1 VTTRPPTEDHT
12 DEHVRIGAPQDKAAG
27 LRAVAA
33 SLRTSFDQMGVAG
46 ATRTLLHLN
55 QADGF
60 DCPGCAWPD
69 PAHAKRAE
77 FCENGAKHVAA
88 EATRQRVTTELFRQH
103 SVSDLAARSD
113 WWLEEQGR
121 LTEPMVK
128 RAGRD
133 HYEPVSWDEAFALI
147 ADELQALVSPDE
159 AVFYTSGRTSN
170 EAAFVYQL
178 FVRAFGTNNLPD
190 CSNMCHESSGRA
202 LGEALGS
209 GKGSCTLD
217 DLERSELIVICGQNP
232 GTNHPRMLTH
242 LEVAKRNGATIIAV
256 NPLPEAG
263 LVRFKNPQTP
273 RGLIGAGTVLA
284 DLHVPVRLAG
294 DQALFL
300 AIGKL
305 LLEAEDRR
313 PGTVLDRDFI
323 AAYTDRFDIYAA
335 GARAVA
341 WSAITDATGLSRSVI
356 EQMADHVMRARSMI
370 VCWAMGLTQHR
381 DSVAMIQEIV
391 NVLLLRGNI
400 GREGAGVFP
409 VRGHS
414 NVQGDRTMGISEQ
427 MPASFLDALRNEF
440 GFEPPRAR
448 GLDAVGSIRS
458 MAEGRTKVLIAM
470 GGNLVRAMA
479 DTGVTE
485 DAIRKLR
492 LTVSVATKLNRSHVV
507 TGATAVILPT
517 FGRSE
522 RDADGGRSQVVTV
535 EDSVGMV
542 HASRGQL
549 APASAQ
555 LRSEVAIVCGLAR
568 RTLGDKVSVDWEAMA
583 VDNAV
588 IRGHIARV
596 VVGFEDF
603 NAKIERP
610 GGFLLPHA
618 ARDERR
624 FATDTG
630 KAHFSANQLGMLR
643 LPPGRLLLQTIR
655 SHDQFNTTVYSY
667 DDRYRGV
674 HGSRHVV
681 FVNADDLRER
691 GLADGDTV
699 DIVGEWDDGIERRVE
714 GYRAVAYPTPRD
726 CAAAYYP
733 QTNVLVPLGSVAKG
747 SNTPTSKSVVV
758 RLEKQAKRV

>member
-1 VTTRPPTEDHT
+1 MTTRPPTEDVT
-12 DEHVRIGAPQDKAAG
+12 DEHVQIGAPEDRAAG

-33 SLRTSFDQMGVAG
+33 SLRTSFNEMGLADT
-46 ATRTLLHLN
+46 ARTLLRLN
-55 QADGF
+55 QVEGF

-77 FCENGAKHVAA
+77 FCENGARHVAA
-88 EATRQRVTTELFRQH
+88 EATHKRVTADLFREH
-103 SVSDLAARSD
+103 TVSELAEKSD

-133 HYEPVSWDEAFALI
+133 HYEPVSWDEAFGLI
-147 ADELQALVSPDE
+147 ADELRALASPDE

-202 LGEALGS
+202 LGAALGS

-217 DLERSELIVICGQNP
+217 DLERSDLIVICGQNP

-263 LVRFKNPQTP
+263 LLRFKNPQTP
-273 RGLIGAGTVLA
+273 RGLIGGGTVLA
-284 DLHVPVRLAG
+284 DLHLPIRLAG

-313 PGTVLDRDFI
+313 PGTVLDHEFI
-323 AAYTDRFDIYAA
+323 AAHTDRFDAYATE
-335 GARAVA
+335 ARAA
-341 WSAITDATGLSRSVI
+341 PWSSIIDATGLNRSII
-356 EQMADHVMRARSMI
+356 EEMADHVMRARSMI
-370 VCWAMGLTQHR
+370 VCWAMGITQHR

-414 NVQGDRTMGISEQ
+414 NVQGDRTMGIWEQ
-427 MPASFLDALRNEF
+427 MPDAFLDALRDEF
-440 GFEPPRAR
+440 GFDPPRAR
-448 GLDAVGSIRS
+448 GLDTVGSIHA
-458 MAEGRTKVLIAM
+458 MAEGRTKVLVAM

-485 DAIRKLR
+485 DAIRKQR

-517 FGRSE
+517 LGRSE
-522 RDADGGRSQVVTV
+522 RDDSSGRTQAVTV

-542 HASRGQL
+542 HASHGQL
-549 APASAQ
+549 TPASPH

-568 RTLGDKVSVDWEAMA
+568 RTLGDKVAVAWEAMA
-583 VDNAV
+583 ADNAV
-588 IRGHIARV
+588 IRDHVARV
-596 VVGFEDF
+596 VAGFQDF
-603 NAKIERP
+603 NAKIQRP

-624 FATDTG
+624 FTTDTG
-630 KAHFSANQLGMLR
+630 KAHFSVNRLDVLR

-655 SHDQFNTTVYSY
+655 SHDQFNTTVYSQ

-681 FVNADDLRER
+681 FVNAEDLHYR
-691 GLADGDTV
+691 GLADGDIV

-714 GYRAVAYPTPRD
+714 GYRLVAYPTPRD

-733 QTNVLVPLGSVAKG
+733 ETNVLVPLGSVATG

-758 RLEKQAKRV
+758 RLEKRA

>member
-1 VTTRPPTEDHT
+1 VTTRPTTEDVT
-12 DEHVRIGAPQDKAAG
+12 DEHVRISAPQDKAAG
-27 LRAVAA
+27 LRSVAA
-33 SLRTSFDQMGVAG
+33 SLRTSFDQMGVADS
-46 ATRTLLHLN
+46 ARALLRLN
-55 QADGF
+55 QPDGF

-77 FCENGAKHVAA
+77 FCENGAKHVAS
-88 EATRQRVTTELFRQH
+88 EATRKRVSVDLFRQH
-103 SVSDLAARSD
+103 PVTDLAERSD

-133 HYEPVSWDEAFALI
+133 HYEPVSWEAAFGLI
-147 ADELQALVSPDE
+147 AEELRALASPDE

-217 DLERSELIVICGQNP
+217 DLERSDLIVICGQNP

-273 RGLIGAGTVLA
+273 RGLIGSGTVMA
-284 DLHVPVRLAG
+284 DLHLPIRLAG

-323 AAYTDRFDIYAA
+323 EACTDRFGAYAA

-341 WSAITDATGLSRSVI
+341 WSSITDATGLSRAVI
-356 EQMADHVMRARSMI
+356 EEMADHVIRARSMI

-400 GREGAGVFP
+400 GRPGAGVFP

-414 NVQGDRTMGISEQ
+414 NVQGDRTMGISER
-427 MPASFLDALRNEF
+427 MPDAFLDALRDEF

-448 GLDAVGSIRS
+448 GLDAVGTIQA
-458 MAEGRTKVLIAM
+458 MADGRAKVLIAM

-479 DTGVTE
+479 DTAVTE
-485 DAIRKLR
+485 AAIRKLR

-507 TGATAVILPT
+507 TGATAVILPAL
-517 FGRSE
+517 GRTE
-522 RDADGGRSQVVTV
+522 RDADGRDPQAVTV

-542 HASRGQL
+542 HASRGRL

-555 LRSEVAIVCGLAR
+555 LRSEVAIVCRLAR
-568 RTLGDKVSVDWEAMA
+568 HTLGDKVSIDWEAMA
-583 VDNAV
+583 ADNAV
-588 IRGHIARV
+588 IRDHISRV
-596 VVGFEDF
+596 VGGFDDF

-624 FATDTG
+624 FTTDTG
-630 KAHFSANQLGMLR
+630 KAHFSANPLGLLR

-655 SHDQFNTTVYSY
+655 SHDQFNTTVYSH

-681 FVNADDLRER
+681 FVNADDLRDR

-699 DIVGEWDDGIERRVE
+699 DIVGEWHDGIERRVE
-714 GYRAVAYPTPRD
+714 GYRIVAYPTPRD

-733 QTNVLVPLGSVAKG
+733 ETNVLVPLGSVAKG

-758 RLEKQAKRV
+758 RLEKRA

>member
-1 VTTRPPTEDHT
+1 MTTRPPTEDVT
-12 DEHVRIGAPQDKAAG
+12 DEHVQIGAPEDRAAG

-33 SLRTSFDQMGVAG
+33 SLRTSFNEMGLADT
-46 ATRTLLHLN
+46 ARTLLRLN
-55 QADGF
+55 QVEGF

-77 FCENGAKHVAA
+77 FCENGARHVAA
-88 EATRQRVTTELFRQH
+88 EATHKRVTADLFREH
-103 SVSDLAARSD
+103 TVSELAEKSD

-133 HYEPVSWDEAFALI
+133 HYEPVSWDEAFGLI
-147 ADELQALVSPDE
+147 ADELRALASPDE

-202 LGEALGS
+202 LGAALGS

-217 DLERSELIVICGQNP
+217 DLERSDLIVICGQNP

-263 LVRFKNPQTP
+263 LLRFKNPQTP
-273 RGLIGAGTVLA
+273 RGLIGGGTVLA
-284 DLHVPVRLAG
+284 DLHLPIRLAG

-313 PGTVLDRDFI
+313 PGTVLDHEFI
-323 AAYTDRFDIYAA
+323 AAHTDRFDAYATE
-335 GARAVA
+335 ARAA
-341 WSAITDATGLSRSVI
+341 PWSSIIDATGLNRSII
-356 EQMADHVMRARSMI
+356 EEMADHVMRARSMI
-370 VCWAMGLTQHR
+370 VCWAMGITQHR

-414 NVQGDRTMGISEQ
+414 NVQGDRTMGIWEQ
-427 MPASFLDALRNEF
+427 MPDAFLDALRDEF
-440 GFEPPRAR
+440 GFDPPRAR
-448 GLDAVGSIRS
+448 GLDTVGSIHA
-458 MAEGRTKVLIAM
+458 MAEGRTKVLVAM

-485 DAIRKLR
+485 DAIRKQR

-517 FGRSE
+517 LGRSE
-522 RDADGGRSQVVTV
+522 RDDSSGRTQAVTV

-542 HASRGQL
+542 HASHGQL
-549 APASAQ
+549 TPASPH

-568 RTLGDKVSVDWEAMA
+568 RTLGDKVAVAWEAMA
-583 VDNAV
+583 ADNAV
-588 IRGHIARV
+588 IRDHVARV
-596 VVGFEDF
+596 VAGFQDF
-603 NAKIERP
+603 NAKIQRP

-624 FATDTG
+624 FTTDTG
-630 KAHFSANQLGMLR
+630 KAHFSVNRLDVLR

-655 SHDQFNTTVYSY
+655 SHDQFNTTVYSQ

-681 FVNADDLRER
+681 FVNAEDLHDR
-691 GLADGDTV
+691 GLADGDIV

-714 GYRAVAYPTPRD
+714 GYRLVAYPTPRD

-733 QTNVLVPLGSVAKG
+733 ETNVLVPLGSVATG

-758 RLEKQAKRV
+758 RLEKRA

>member
-1 VTTRPPTEDHT
+1 MTAKPPIRDST
-12 DEHVRIGAPQDKAAG
+12 DEHARIGAPKDWAAG
-27 LRAVAA
+27 LRAVAVTVRR
-33 SLRTSFDQMGVAG
+33 SVDEMGVTDTA
-46 ATRTLLHLN
+46 RTLLRLN
-55 QADGF
+55 QTDGF

-69 PAHAKRAE
+69 PAHAKTAE
-77 FCENGAKHVAA
+77 FCENGAKHVAS
-88 EATRQRVTTELFRQH
+88 EATHNRVTAAFFREHAVSELA
-103 SVSDLAARSD
+103 DRSD

-128 RAGRD
+128 RPGRD
-133 HYEPVSWDEAFALI
+133 HYEPVSWDGAFALI
-147 ADELQALVSPDE
+147 ADELNSLASPDE
-159 AVFYTSGRTSN
+159 AMFYTSGRTSN

-217 DLERSELIVICGQNP
+217 DLERSDLIVICGQNP

-242 LEVAKRNGATIIAV
+242 LEVAKRNGATIISV

-263 LVRFKNPQTP
+263 LQRFKNPQTAK
-273 RGLIGAGTVLA
+273 GLIGSGTVMA
-284 DLHVPVRLAG
+284 DLHLPIRLAG

-313 PGTVLDRDFI
+313 PGTVLDHDFI
-323 AAYTDRFDIYAA
+323 AAHTDRFDAYAA
-335 GARAVA
+335 EACAA
-341 WSAITDATGLSRSVI
+341 SWDSIIEATGLSRSLI
-356 EQMADHVMRARSMI
+356 EEMADHVIRARSMI
-370 VCWAMGLTQHR
+370 VCWAMGITQHR
-381 DSVAMIQEIV
+381 NSVAMIQEIV

-414 NVQGDRTMGISEQ
+414 NVQGDRTMGIWEQ
-427 MPASFLDALRNEF
+427 MPDAFLDALRDEF
-440 GFEPPRAR
+440 GFEPPRAH
-448 GLDAVGSIRS
+448 GLDAVGSVHA
-458 MAEGRTKVLIAM
+458 MADGRAKVLMAM
-470 GGNLVRAMA
+470 GGNLVRAMS

-517 FGRSE
+517 LGRSE
-522 RDADGGRSQVVTV
+522 RDVGSGAPQAVTV

-542 HASRGQL
+542 HASHGRI
-549 APASAQ
+549 APASPQ

-568 RTLGDKVSVDWEAMA
+568 RTLGDRVAVPWEAMVA
-583 VDNAV
+583 DNAT
-588 IRGHIARV
+588 IREHISRV
-596 VVGFEDF
+596 VPGFNDF
-603 NAKIERP
+603 NAKIKRP

-624 FATDTG
+624 FVTDTG
-630 KAHFSANQLGMLR
+630 KAHFSVSRLHHLQ

-655 SHDQFNTTVYSY
+655 SHDQFNTTVYSQ

-674 HGSRHVV
+674 YGSRHVV

-691 GLADGDTV
+691 GLTDGDTV
-699 DIVGEWDDGIERRVE
+699 DIVSEWADGIDRRVE
-714 GYRAVAYPTPRD
+714 GYRVVAYPTPRD

-733 QTNVLVPLGSVAKG
+733 ETNVLVPLGSVAEG

-758 RLEKQAKRV
+758 RLDKRS